1 MFYGDWYPFCKTF
14 RPALKSAK
22 SKYRKLG
29 ALVNEDE
36 NPLWDRFS
44 INAIPILIAFD
55 DKGKIGARRDGRLGA
70 DVSKADLDSMLKAL
84 E

>member
-1 MFYGDWYPFCKTF
+1 MTGSWQKAVVMFYGDWYPFCKRL

-36 NPLWDRFS
+36 NPLWDRS
-44 INAIPILIAFD
+44 
-55 DKGKIGARRDGRLGA
+55 R
-70 DVSKADLDSMLKAL
+70 
-84 E
+84 

>member
-1 MFYGDWYPFCKTF
+1 MFYAHWCPFCQRF
-14 RPALKSAK
+14 RPAFNSAK

-44 INAIPILIAFD
+44 INAVPIVIASD
-55 DKGKIGARRDGRLGA
+55 DKGKI
-70 DVSKADLDSMLKAL
+70 
-84 E
+84 

>member
-1 MFYGDWYPFCKTF
+1 MFYGEWYPFCKRF

-29 ALVNEDE
+29 ALVNEEE

-44 INAIPILIAFD
+44 INAVPIVIAFD
-55 DKGKIGARRDGRLGA
+55 DKGKIRARRDGRLGV